1 MCASRYAHAR
11 GAQTVQL
18 LLISVKTLLLLT
30 QRVYLKLEEA
40 SIKPLSRTLQA
51 GSLFFMSDIGRSEG
65 FPEGKKN
72 KNKIKIS
79 EYLIL

>member
-40 SIKPLSRTLQA
+40 NIKPLSRTLQA

-65 FPEGKKN
+65 FPEGEKK
-72 KNKIKIS
+72 
-79 EYLIL
+79 